1 MWTNLYE
8 TLKHI
13 INRFANIDVWAY
25 AVAIWTF
32 GYKTFG
38 EGFWGVVVLSFGLVI
53 YDTFLKVVYISKKY
67 IHENLTPDIPI
78 EFISLRKAL
87 YYCFKAQ
94 TWNKI
99 YLNSVALSRVIEKLL
114 VYNASLVIAFYAGQV
129 VPNIK
134 FFSTIL
140 ILNDFLPGVI
150 TVCILVVELSSI
162 NENLIGLGYSSIAN
176 AVKKFIEY
184 AVNKFLPTTK

>member
-1 MWTNLYE
+1 MLTNLYE
-8 TLKHI
+8 NLKYI

-32 GYKTFG
+32 GYNTFG
-38 EGFWGVVVLSFGLVI
+38 ENFWGVVFLSFGLVL

-67 IHENLTPDIPI
+67 IHENLTPDTPI

-87 YYCFKAQ
+87 YYCFKAK
-94 TWNKI
+94 TWNNT
-99 YLNSVALSRVIEKLL
+99 YLNSASLSRVIEKLL
-114 VYNASLVIAFYAGQV
+114 IYNASLVIAFYAGQV

-134 FFSTIL
+134 LFSTNL

-162 NENLIGLGYSSIAN
+162 NENLIELGYSSIAH
-176 AVKKFIEY
+176 AVKKVIEY